1 MRPLVATFAALCAWL
16 AVASAQAADPVYPT
30 GSRVGFAP
38 PAGFEPSSQ
47 FAGFEDKSSGASILF
62 VEMPPQAYPDIERQ
76 MRKENVKQQGVVEE
90 KREALP
96 LATGKAVLIV
106 GSQEADGRKIR
117 KWILLASTSAATALI
132 VVQVPDESKG
142 AYSDETIRTAL
153 SSLSVRESVP
163 IEEQLSLLPI
173 TFDDLSGL
181 RPIRV
186 LGNSGAFLT
195 EGPKDT
201 LDATEQPV
209 MIVSIG
215 AGGPEQP
222 FARENF
228 ARNLFTGLVDFK
240 DVRIVGV
247 DMLRLGGGQQTHQL
261 LAEATDAK
269 TGVPMKLVQWVR
281 FGRTGFLRMVGVA
294 RADAWSEVF
303 PRFRAVRDGV
313 NPRG

>member
-1 MRPLVATFAALCAWL
+1 MRPLVSTFAALCAWL

-30 GSRVGFAP
+30 GARFGFVP
-38 PAGFEPSSQ
+38 PAGFERSAQ
-47 FAGFEDKSSGASILF
+47 FAGFEDKNSGASILM
-62 VEMPPQAYPDIERQ
+62 VEMPAQAHPEIERQ
-76 MRKENVKQQGVVEE
+76 MRKENVKKQGIVEE

-96 LATGKAVLIV
+96 LAAGKAMLIV
-106 GSQEADGRKIR
+106 GSQEGDGRKIR
-117 KWILLASTSAATALI
+117 KWILLASTADATALI

-142 AYSDETIRTAL
+142 AYSDDAIRTAL
-153 SSLSVRESVP
+153 SSLSVRASVP
-163 IEEQLSLLPI
+163 IEEKLSLLPI

-186 LGNSGAFLT
+186 LGSNGAFLT

-215 AGGPEQP
+215 AGSPEQP
-222 FARENF
+222 FARDNF
-228 ARNLFTGLVDFK
+228 ARNLFTGLTDFK

-247 DMLRLGGGQQTHQL
+247 DMLRLGGGLQTHQL
-261 LAEATDAK
+261 LAEANDAR

-294 RADAWSEVF
+294 RADAWSEAF